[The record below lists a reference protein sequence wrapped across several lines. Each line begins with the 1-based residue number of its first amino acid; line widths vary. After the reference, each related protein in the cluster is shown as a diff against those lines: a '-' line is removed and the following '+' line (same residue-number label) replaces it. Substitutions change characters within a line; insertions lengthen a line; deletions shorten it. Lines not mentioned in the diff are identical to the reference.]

1 MAGAEQS
8 KWNSWRPLRSEE
20 SSSNPASQ
28 WLICRHRGLVAIA
41 GQIQGFGGSVSSDSS
56 DVNDRLSRAF
66 NRAVVL
72 ASAAP
77 ALEEYWPDIDGLA
90 HHETV
95 TDESIGLGAPPGT
108 FFDFS
113 ATHIV
118 TTATLRTLSRAY
130 PHTPEFSVMWR
141 NRTT

>member
-1 MAGAEQS
+1 MEQ
-8 KWNSWRPLRSEE
+8 LA
-20 SSSNPASQ
+20 PAQKRGELVKPCVQ

-77 ALEEYWPDIDGLA
+77 ALEEYWTSTGSPIAKL
-90 HHETV
+90 
-95 TDESIGLGAPPGT
+95 
-108 FFDFS
+108 
-113 ATHIV
+113 
-118 TTATLRTLSRAY
+118 
-130 PHTPEFSVMWR
+130 
-141 NRTT
+141 